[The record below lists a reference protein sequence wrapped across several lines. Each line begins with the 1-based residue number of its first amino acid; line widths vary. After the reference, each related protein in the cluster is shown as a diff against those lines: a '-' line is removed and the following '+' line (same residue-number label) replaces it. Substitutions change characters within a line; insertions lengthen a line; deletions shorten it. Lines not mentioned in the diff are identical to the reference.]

1 LIEID
6 SDDVSLDQADH
17 LPDTSEN
24 RFTTLMF
31 SLRGITMQ
39 AAKTFYPFVVKSR
52 TTLLILA
59 LSLLALILLPGNA
72 VFSAEKSR
80 DPNIVFIIADDKY

>member
-1 LIEID
+1 
-6 SDDVSLDQADH
+6 
-17 LPDTSEN
+17 
-24 RFTTLMF
+24 
-31 SLRGITMQ
+31 MQ